1 MLCMDC
7 DSNSEMEL
15 IFEDDYLLEYQCP
28 DCKAVAWVYK
38 DTLDAPETLD
48 TSDLPTQPI
57 ITIELGE

>member
-15 IFEDDYLLEYQCP
+15 IFEDGYLIEYQCP

-38 DTLDAPETLD
+38 DTLD

-57 ITIELGE
+57 VAIDAGE